1 MSGAACLHSAVP
13 CTNMMLH
20 HVYFTDRY
28 EQEMVEWLRE
38 NMDIFDDDDDD
49 EDDSV
54 EEEDCEVA
62 KDDADDPSENNDIKI
77 EPHLR

>member
-1 MSGAACLHSAVP
+1 MEEG
-13 CTNMMLH
+13 MLTSLWFFFYSTAS

-38 NMDIFDDDDDD
+38 NMDIFDDDDD